1 LAYLFRGSLF
11 AKLFPKSSRKVLLPS
26 AKFEDAEH
34 HGNKPVLTKPM
45 ASDKLH
51 EPVKGEMASAKAL
64 TRILPYR

>member
-1 LAYLFRGSLF
+1 LAYLFRGSSIRQAF
-11 AKLFPKSSRKVLLPS
+11 SKIESKGS
-26 AKFEDAEH
+26 AQFEDAEN